1 MIDEIDERVMSSDD
15 NLIFLRR
22 RERKRLPVMTVLA
35 MIKDESTAKDNLKKS
50 LSLLE
55 LDESL
60 DTKDFQ
66 TIQDALR
73 ILERED
79 NRRQSKIST
88 ISGSVSIGKI
98 LIFLKGVGSCGNFMV
113 STQCFQSQKLI
124 SKLLFWPIGGTKNLK
139 FL

>member
-1 MIDEIDERVMSSDD
+1 
-15 NLIFLRR
+15 
-22 RERKRLPVMTVLA
+22 MTVLA
-35 MIKDESTAKDNLKKS
+35 MIKDESSAKDNLKKS

-55 LDESL
+55 LDDSL

-79 NRRQSKIST
+79 HRRQSKIST

-98 LIFLKGVGSCGNFMV
+98 LNLRVNLKKL
-113 STQCFQSQKLI
+113 QKLSFFFQKKSTMTTQTMCSNQTAARSNQVPIVNFSNFVQFIERNHFCRLLLMI
-124 SKLLFWPIGGTKNLK
+124 SNQVFRL
-139 FL
+139 